1 MSINNV
7 SKQDMIAWFECNDQV
22 DSLLSFAMMRELK
35 RTKYKSDQLIS
46 EMQKL
51 QKQAV
56 VLLREANQTPDEEGQ
71 YALLKQAADLFEQ
84 ADELGRQESNLWK
97 KVERI

>member
-1 MSINNV
+1 MSINDV

-46 EMQKL
+46 EIQQL

-56 VLLREANQTPDEEGQ
+56 GLLKEANQRTDEEGQ
-71 YALLKQAADLFEQ
+71 YGLLKQAADLFEQ

>member
-1 MSINNV
+1 MSINDV

-35 RTKYKSDQLIS
+35 RTMYKSDQLIS
-46 EMQKL
+46 EIQQL
-51 QKQAV
+51 QKQAAG
-56 VLLREANQTPDEEGQ
+56 LLKEANQRTDEEGQ
-71 YALLKQAADLFEQ
+71 YGLLKQAADLFEQ